1 MGPLIMI
8 HAWVHLSASLQPPL
22 NTLTAGHSITSDS
35 VSPICVTGTK
45 TYDSPPQPTAPVSEV
60 INFSSSRCGDGDPGN
75 MGRGRQSLMSV
86 ICMMHVWHQ
95 DDPEMTH
102 GHWPPSHLIGTQR
115 RSPHGIMA
123 TGMTLGHPGL
133 GSYSIGTGN
142 GSWLCL
148 IHFIIPGQA
157 PLSSPRSPVSFN
169 WFITTMRGDE
179 ESLTTAELGPAEKG
193 NSLCQWNDS

>member
-75 MGRGRQSLMSV
+75 MGRGSQSLMSV

-148 IHFIIPGQA
+148 IHFIIPPWPG
-157 PLSSPRSPVSFN
+157 SSLIPPVPGVIQLVHN
-169 WFITTMRGDE
+169 HNERRRGVTHHSWTGTSRE
-179 ESLTTAELGPAEKG
+179 GK
-193 NSLCQWNDS
+193 